1 MNIEKF
7 CEKYLGKVLSVTR
20 LYGGLMH
27 KMFKVETDKGIYCV
41 KVLNPEVMSRSDAY
55 DNFVVSEKISHFV
68 KDNGINVSCAIEI
81 DGNYLVKIDD
91 MYFMVFDFVFGKTL
105 KDEEITIDH
114 CKKIGNILAHIHLLD
129 YRKIGLEP
137 NIIEYTRE
145 YDWESYISDPNFSSM
160 SYKDE
165 FLKNY
170 KKYYDLLR
178 KANECFN
185 RTNINQ
191 ALCHRD
197 MDPKNVM
204 WENDSPIIIDWESAC
219 VANPERELL
228 EDALCWS
235 GFLSDNFSSLKFL
248 TVFKEYFKYRKV
260 DVDWYSVIYGNL
272 VGRLGWLKYN
282 LERSLG
288 IVSNDTDEMK
298 LAENEVIKTIDE
310 INRYLDLISTME
322 GLIVSLKTEDV
333 IGSIISKHDMLKGL
347 DCKFINKGFTNTIYQ
362 VGNYIVRICTNGS
375 NEVKF
380 KNEIDYYLKN
390 EGNPYIPKLY
400 YFSTDKKDV
409 PYYYEIIEKINGVPL
424 YKVWHTFDD
433 VQREDV
439 IRQLCLIMKSF
450 HKNVGSKR
458 DWISENKDKFSSLYS
473 KVIEMNI
480 FNEDECKLIEY
491 AFSKFDRYLDSN
503 EFVLVHNDLHFDN
516 VFYCDGDIKVIDF
529 ERSMYAPKDY
539 ELAIIYNMVRKPWK
553 FASEEDERNVDMS
566 QYSYVMTYI
575 GKYYPELVNVPNLYQ
590 RLAIYDMIYYLR
602 QLLNYPDSKDLK
614 NDVIFSAIIV
624 ALKDE
629 LTFDNLK
636 NPQELMDFMNINID
650 YGWVDVY
657 GNKHINRL
665 DGFRENYRINSLEE
679 VLETGLGTCI
689 EQAMMIKAFF
699 DKMGVDNRVYCH
711 RSYETEDNFDQDVRM
726 HCFVL
731 FKHNDSWFHFEHA
744 NRPKRGIHKY
754 GSIDEALS
762 SITAGFEEHGDIR
775 KLTLIDSIPSGLSFK
790 EFNEFVNKFD
800 ISK

>member
-7 CEKYLGKVLSVTR
+7 CEKYLGNVLSITR

-27 KMFKVETDKGIYCV
+27 KMFKVETDKGVYCV

-55 DNFVVSEKISHFV
+55 NNFVVSEHISHFV
-68 KDNGINVSCAIEI
+68 KDNGIDVSSAIEI
-81 DGNYLVKIDD
+81 DGNYLVKMDD
-91 MYFMVFDFVFGKTL
+91 TYYMVFDFVFGKTL

-129 YRKIGLEP
+129 YRKIGLES

-145 YDWESYISDPNFSSM
+145 YDWESYISNPNFSSM

-170 KKYYDLLR
+170 KNYYDLLR

-185 RTNINQ
+185 KTNVNQ
-191 ALCHRD
+191 ALCHSD

-204 WENDSPIIIDWESAC
+204 WSDRPIIIDWESAH

-235 GFLSDNFSSLKFL
+235 GFLSNNFSSDKFL
-248 TVFKEYFKYRKV
+248 SVFREYFNYRKV

-288 IVSNDTDEMK
+288 IVSNDLEEME
-298 LAENEVIKTIDE
+298 LACNEVIKTIDE
-310 INRYLDLISTME
+310 INRYLDLVNTME
-322 GLIVSLKTEDV
+322 GLINSLKTED
-333 IGSIISKHDMLKGL
+333 IINTIISKYDMLKGL
-347 DCKFINKGFTNTIYQ
+347 DCKFINKGFTNTIYSI
-362 VGNYIVRICTNGS
+362 GDYIVRICTNTD
-375 NEVKF
+375 NEAKF

-390 EGNPYIPKLY
+390 KDNPYIPKLY
-400 YFSTDKKDV
+400 YFSTDKDDV

-424 YKVWHTFDD
+424 YSIWYTFSEE
-433 VQREDV
+433 QREDV

-450 HKNVGSKR
+450 HKNVGPKR

-473 KVIEMNI
+473 KAKEKGI
-480 FNEDECKLIEY
+480 FDKEECDLIDY
-491 AFSKFDRYLDSN
+491 AFSKFDRYLDSST
-503 EFVLVHNDLHFDN
+503 FVLVHNDLHFDN

-529 ERSMYAPKDY
+529 ERSMYAPADY
-539 ELAIIYNMVRKPWK
+539 ELSIIYNMVRKPWK
-553 FASEEDERNVDMS
+553 FASLEDEKNVDMS
-566 QYSYVMTYI
+566 QYSYIMTYI
-575 GKYYPELVNVPNLYQ
+575 EKYYSELINVPNLYQ

-602 QLLNYPDSKDLK
+602 HLLNYPDSKELK
-614 NDVIFSAIIV
+614 NDVIFSSIIV

-629 LTFDNLK
+629 LSFDNLK
-636 NPQELMDFMNINID
+636 NPRDLMDFMNININ

-699 DKMGVDNRVYCH
+699 DRMGIDNRLYCH
-711 RSYETEDNFDQDVRM
+711 RSYETEDNFDEEVRM
-726 HCFVL
+726 HCFIL
-731 FKHNDSWFHFEHA
+731 FKHNDMWYHFEHA
-744 NRPKRGIHKY
+744 NRPKRGIHRYK
-754 GSIDEALS
+754 SIDEALNE
-762 SITAGFEEHGDIR
+762 ITKGFDEHGDIR
-775 KLTLIDSIPSGLSFK
+775 KLTLIDSIPVGLSFK
-790 EFNEFVNKFD
+790 EFNEFVNEFD
-800 ISK
+800 VSK